1 MELDIENINMET
13 KLKEKVKLDRG
24 TRRIYKTTGG
34 LKVPGVTTVLGILN
48 KPALLDWAAK
58 EERKGV
64 MECLLNK
71 KILPEKHFYTTLRDT
86 AASIG
91 TICHFMCEC
100 HLKGLEADLSEFE
113 PSQVSQA
120 ENGYIKFL
128 DFWDKS
134 GFNVLTTEQALVH
147 EGLGFGGTIDIVCN
161 DKDGRLVL
169 LDLKTSKAIYPEYW
183 SQVAAYREMWDF
195 NNQNKIARNI
205 IIRIGKDEANDLEVI
220 ENNELASHYKLFLG
234 ALMCY
239 KAQKE
244 IKQ

>member
-1 MELDIENINMET
+1 M
-13 KLKEKVKLDRG
+13 DRS
-24 TRRIYKTTGG
+24 TRRIYKTTSG

-64 MECLLNK
+64 MDCLLNK

-100 HLKGLEADLSEFE
+100 HLKGLEADLSEFPE
-113 PSQVSQA
+113 SQVSQA

-128 DFWDKS
+128 EFWDNS
-134 GFNVLTTEQALVH
+134 GFKVLVTEQALVH
-147 EGLGFGGTIDIVCN
+147 NALEFGGTIDIVCI
-161 DKDGRLVL
+161 DKEENLVL
-169 LDLKTSKAIYPEYW
+169 LDLKTSKSIYPEYW
-183 SQVAAYREMWDF
+183 SQVAAYREMWNF
-195 NNQNKIARNI
+195 NSVNKISRNI
-205 IIRIGKDEANDLEVI
+205 IIRIGKDESNDLEVI
-220 ENNELASHYKLFLG
+220 ENNDLGKYYELFKG
-234 ALMCY
+234 ALQCY

-244 IKQ
+244 IKS